1 MNDNSAENEN
11 YCGSE
16 IRGTSV
22 RHRDH
27 VEGTWPETPLPE
39 LVLGGNR
46 KTRRFSASDL
56 KLVNDAIRV
65 ASGVGIGTFHLPRLG
80 NLKVKYDKSAREH
93 YIKL

>member
-22 RHRDH
+22 RE
-27 VEGTWPETPLPE
+27 VTWPETPLTE

>member
-22 RHRDH
+22 RE
-27 VEGTWPETPLPE
+27 VTWPETPLPE